1 MASPEKPIPVY
12 AEVFDTVCDIV
23 GDAQGAPAD
32 LIENP
37 AANARMAELI
47 RSLRSRGLDFYDGQ
61 DLIAEA
67 GAEHGRMRRDNE
79 QGVEGL

>member
-1 MASPEKPIPVY
+1 MASPERPISAY
-12 AEVFDTVCDIV
+12 AEVFDTVCEIV
-23 GDAQGAPAD
+23 GDAKGNPAD
-32 LIENP
+32 LIEDP

-61 DLIAEA
+61 DLIVEA
-67 GAEHGRMRRDNE
+67 GAEYGRMRRDNE